1 MARSPGPLLLLAGLL
16 LLQTATL
23 STVWAETPD
32 PASLRREIEQAR
44 LDPARAVT
52 VKGVK
57 LNAGLAN
64 LLLEDGTLLPATPV
78 GGKTVELVF
87 LGKGRITLEPPDPV
101 EASQLELF
109 TGGPTLEEEFT
120 EMVLVLGMEA
130 AADAMLRRPK
140 VAVLDGA
147 LSRRAEEV
155 YAKWKGS
162 PERKLMSVEAA
173 LLKDTAGDSAYQG
186 FFAARFHGSELGD
199 FLYLV
204 EPDAQEQVTLGRFVP
219 LEATEKE
226 KRKLLREL
234 EKEQRRG
241 RLIGLEVDD
250 LGQWDTWLS
259 ASLRGREGTARPGQA
274 AFEPEKYTLDVTLA
288 ERNLRLTGRA
298 RLDLKPTIRGAR
310 AVALRLNGDLQVG
323 KVTDGAGA
331 GLFFLRSGDDLTV
344 ILPRAPAEGEKVAV
358 VVEYSGAMVEKEGGS
373 FALLDTEAW
382 YPHAGTLDRAPYD
395 VTFHWPKKL
404 ELLSCGRRVDGGE
417 SADGQR
423 WERRQLDIPVA
434 NFAFEV
440 GRYRIETVKA
450 GHVEVTLAFDPDVNR
465 MGKEARE
472 EIKKTVA
479 DSLVYFEE
487 LFGPYPLDEL
497 TVVTVP
503 RGFSQAMLG
512 FVTLSSFMMLD
523 LEVWNLFVGLEDRR
537 TVIAHEIS
545 HQWWGHL
552 VGWTSYRDQWISE
565 AMANYAALLYAR
577 KRLDWKGRYGLGPT
591 AGWQNALTSTTSD
604 GRAVESLGPVVLGV
618 RLFSSRA
625 GDAYTP
631 IVYQKG
637 AVILDML
644 SRTLGEENFPK
655 VMKQI
660 VKLANNRAIS
670 TEDFLS
676 LIERITSTELDWFS
690 DRFVYG
696 TGLPEVY
703 YSYRFEPQG
712 DGKWQVKGQARQQAP
727 YRFRYRVVKTSAG
740 GFDVTREKLDQAE
753 VKSSSVLVVP
763 IEITV
768 YDPAQEEGKK
778 KSRKETT
785 SANAM
790 IRGNIL
796 LRGETTDFAIDV
808 EQEPKGF
815 WLDRH
820 EEVFGRFFNESRNPK
835 RVLYFQGLDA
845 AAAGK
850 AAEAEALFT
859 KALAAEVEPAP
870 EPSRDKKLLKEQARF
885 LDAYIDLSRAR
896 LFLDQ
901 ARNGDAQAAFD
912 RARSVLRRYGGW
924 AEEELKILE
933 SRLEMSRGTYDR
945 AFKRLRKGLLR
956 GGGLDS
962 TEGYV
967 LLAIAAKATS
977 HKDELD
983 EAVKEAQKN
992 GADLA
997 LLMSSSGS

>member
-1 MARSPGPLLLLAGLL
+1 MARSPRPFLLLAGLL
-16 LLQTATL
+16 LLPL
-23 STVWAETPD
+23 SGALAETPD

-52 VKGVK
+52 VKNVK

-64 LLLEDGTLLPATPV
+64 LVLEDGTLLPATPV

-87 LGKGRITLEPPDPV
+87 LGKGRITLEPPDSV
-101 EASQLELF
+101 EAGQLELF
-109 TGGPTLEEEFT
+109 TGGPRLDEEFT
-120 EMVLVLGMEA
+120 EMVLVLGLEA

-140 VAVLDGA
+140 VAALDGT
-147 LSRRAEEV
+147 LSRRAEAV
-155 YAKWKGS
+155 YAQWKGS
-162 PERKLMSVEAA
+162 PERKLLSVDAA
-173 LLKDTAGDSAYQG
+173 VLKDTAGDSAYQG

-219 LEATEKE
+219 LEMSEKE
-226 KRKLLREL
+226 KRKLLRDI
-234 EKEQRRG
+234 EKDQRRG
-241 RLIGLEVDD
+241 RLIGLEAED

-259 ASLRGREGTARPGQA
+259 ASLRGREGAARPGLA
-274 AFEPEKYTLDVTLA
+274 AFEPEKYTLDMALA
-288 ERNLRLTGRA
+288 ERDLRLTGRA
-298 RLDLKPTIRGAR
+298 RLDLKPAVRGAR
-310 AVALRLNGDLQVG
+310 AVALRLNSDLQVS

-331 GLFFLRSGDDLTV
+331 DLYFLRSGGDLTV
-344 ILPRAPAEGEKVAV
+344 ILPRAPADEEKVSV
-358 VVEYSGAMVEKEGGS
+358 VVEYSGSMVEKEGGS
-373 FALLDTEAW
+373 FALRDTEAW

-395 VTFHWPKKL
+395 ATFHWPKKF

-417 SADGQR
+417 GADGQR
-423 WERRQLDIPVA
+423 WERRQLDVPVA

-440 GRYRIETVKA
+440 GRYRIETAQA
-450 GHVEVTLAFDPDVNR
+450 GHVAVKLAFDPDVNR
-465 MGKEARE
+465 MGKETRE
-472 EIKKTVA
+472 EIKKTVT

-512 FVTLSSFMMLD
+512 FVTLSSLMMLD
-523 LEVWNLFVGLEDRR
+523 LEVLNLFIGLEDRR

-545 HQWWGHL
+545 HQWWGHM

-565 AMANYAALLYAR
+565 AMANYSALLYAR
-577 KRLDWKGRYGLGPT
+577 KRLDWKGRFGLGPT
-591 AGWQNALTSTTSD
+591 AGWQSILTETTAD
-604 GRAVESLGPVVLGV
+604 GRTIESMGPVVLGV
-618 RLFSSRA
+618 RLFSSHA
-625 GDAYTP
+625 DDAYTP
-631 IVYQKG
+631 IVYYKG

-644 SRTLGEENFPK
+644 ARTLGEENFPK

-660 VKLANNRAIS
+660 VKVANHRAIS

-690 DRFVYG
+690 ERFVYG

-740 GFDVTREKLDQAE
+740 GLDVTREKLDQTE

-768 YDPAQEEGKK
+768 YDSSQGDGDKK
-778 KSRKETT
+778 KGRKEAA

-790 IRGNIL
+790 VRGNIL

-808 EQEPKGF
+808 EHEPKGF

-820 EEVFGRFFNESRNPK
+820 QEVFGRFFNESRNPK

-850 AAEAEALFT
+850 AAEAEALFA
-859 KALAAEVEPAP
+859 KALAAQVEATPEPAQ
-870 EPSRDKKLLKEQARF
+870 DTKAFKEAARF
-885 LDAYIDLSRAR
+885 LDAHIELSRAR

-901 ARNGDAQAAFD
+901 GRNQDAQAAFD
-912 RARSVLRRYGGW
+912 RGRSVLKRYGGW

-977 HKDELD
+977 HQEELD
-983 EAVKEAQKN
+983 EAVKEAQEN

-997 LLMSSSGS
+997 LLMGPSGS